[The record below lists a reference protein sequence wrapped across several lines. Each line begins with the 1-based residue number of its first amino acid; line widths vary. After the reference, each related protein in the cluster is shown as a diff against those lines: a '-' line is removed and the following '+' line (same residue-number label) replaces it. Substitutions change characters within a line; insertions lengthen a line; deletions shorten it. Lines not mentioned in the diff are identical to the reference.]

1 MNDRKIKIEL
11 TDAQYSYLQGWVNEF
26 IEEAQA
32 TISCS
37 DSKIDRQR
45 ARAELKFFE
54 EFKMQIEKSL

>member
-1 MNDRKIKIEL
+1 MRKIEL
-11 TDAQYSYLQGWVNEF
+11 TDAQYSYLQGWVDEF

-45 ARAELKFFE
+45 AKAELKFFE
-54 EFKMQIEKSL
+54 EFKMQIEKSI

>member
-1 MNDRKIKIEL
+1 MKKLEL

-45 ARAELKFFE
+45 AKAELKFFE
-54 EFKMQIEKSL
+54 EFKMQIERSL

>member
-1 MNDRKIKIEL
+1 MKKLEL
-11 TDAQYSYLQGWVNEF
+11 TDAQYSYLQDWVDES

-45 ARAELKFFE
+45 AKAELKFFE
-54 EFKMQIEKSL
+54 EFKTQIEKALE